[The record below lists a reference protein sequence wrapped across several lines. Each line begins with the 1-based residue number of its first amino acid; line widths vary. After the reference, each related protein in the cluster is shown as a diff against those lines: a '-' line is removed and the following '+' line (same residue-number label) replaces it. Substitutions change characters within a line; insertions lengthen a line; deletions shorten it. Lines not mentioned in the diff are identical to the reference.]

1 GTAPMRVS
9 IADSGCG
16 RYALAVADVQVGPSP
31 AWLAERLTA
40 AGVRPINNI
49 VDITNYVMIEMGQP
63 MHAFDMAKLA
73 GPELRVRRARADE
86 TLTTLDGHDRTLDES
101 MLVIADR
108 DRPVAIAGVMGGA
121 TSEVSATTT
130 RVAFESAWFRP
141 SLVRTTSKRLG
152 LKTEASARFERGA
165 DISAPVAALRR

>member
-1 GTAPMRVS
+1 
-9 IADSGCG
+9 
-16 RYALAVADVQVGPSP
+16 
-31 AWLAERLTA
+31 
-40 AGVRPINNI
+40 
-49 VDITNYVMIEMGQP
+49 
-63 MHAFDMAKLA
+63 
-73 GPELRVRRARADE
+73 
-86 TLTTLDGHDRTLDES
+86 
-101 MLVIADR
+101 VIADR

-165 DISAPVAALRR
+165 DISAPVAALRRAIALLAEIGAGQVTGGITDVYPRPAVAPSIVLRRSRLAKLLGTTVPDADVERILSGLGFGVTAQADGWQVTVPS